1 MDLKQ
6 VKKVSKALADV
17 SRLQIL
23 MEIRRKSSYLM
34 CSDICEFINLSQ
46 PSISHHIKQLME
58 ADLISYT
65 KEGRQMKYQINE
77 EVFNHYI
84 AFLSKLTRH

>member
-1 MDLKQ
+1 MDLKR
-6 VKKVSKALADV
+6 VKKISKALADV

-46 PSISHHIKQLME
+46 PSISHHIKQLLE
-58 ADLISYT
+58 ADLIGYE
-65 KEGRQMKYQINE
+65 KEGRQMRYHINQ
-77 EVFNHYI
+77 EVLTDYI
-84 AFLSKLTRH
+84 NYLTILRGR

>member
-6 VKKVSKALADV
+6 VKKISKALADS

-23 MEIRRKSSYLM
+23 QKIRGKSNYLKCNEICGFL
-34 CSDICEFINLSQ
+34 NLSQ

-58 ADLISYT
+58 ADLIIYE
-65 KEGRQMKYQINE
+65 KEGREAKYKINQD
-77 EVFNHYI
+77 VFDNYI
-84 AFLSKLTRH
+84 AFLNELKID

>member
-1 MDLKQ
+1 MDLKKL
-6 VKKVSKALADV
+6 KKISKALADI

-46 PSISHHIKQLME
+46 PSISHHIKQLMDAE
-58 ADLISYT
+58 LITYT

-77 EVFNHYI
+77 DTINQYV
-84 AFLSKLTRH
+84 AFLNKLTRY